1 MPIIPQY
8 TLTYFNLMGRAE
20 PIRLIFAQ
28 ARVNYKDHRIERSE
42 WPALKEKMPFSQLPV
57 LEMDG
62 KVLAQSHAIEKFL
75 ARMFGLDGKD
85 DWESAKIDEC
95 VMGLEDL
102 LQKMVPW
109 FRETDEVKKIEIFKK
124 LVSDEIN
131 PFLER
136 YQKFLVDNGSG
147 YFVGTDLTYADLSL
161 FNTLHFMNTKL
172 LPGHLKNYSRL
183 NEFVDKIAAL
193 PNIKAWLE
201 TRPKTDH

>member
-28 ARVNYKDHRIERSE
+28 AGVNYKDHRIERSE
-42 WPALKEKMPFSQLPV
+42 WPAMKDKMPFGQLPV

-95 VMGLEDL
+95 IMGQEDL

-109 FRETDEVKKIEIFKK
+109 FREENEAKKIEIFKK
-124 LVSDEIN
+124 LVTDEIN

-136 YQKFLVDNGSG
+136 YQKFLVDNGTG

-161 FNTLHFMNTKL
+161 FHILSFMNTKL
-172 LPGHLKNYSRL
+172 LPGHLKNYPRL
-183 NEFVDKIAAL
+183 DEFVTKIAAL

-201 TRPKTDH
+201 KRPKTDH